1 MLHLLRTCD
10 TVWSDGWP
18 RLLCNS
24 SNDVL
29 IAAIVISLKKV
40 GVVTTM
46 LSLQGTIDYWGCEEW
61 VFKLSNTYGPPL
73 SWPLGRTILVVRSLK
88 KQEVGCNSKYTRLSL
103 ANLKTLSR
111 FLVVFGI
118 WSNCFSAS
126 FLYRS
131 NGKWEWCG
139 TNVMNWKTLPV
150 SHEDLDGVCFL
161 AE

>member
-111 FLVVFGI
+111 FLEYEAIVLVQVFCTDQTENENDVVPMWWIGRPFP
-118 WSNCFSAS
+118 FP
-126 FLYRS
+126 
-131 NGKWEWCG
+131 
-139 TNVMNWKTLPV
+139 MKT
-150 SHEDLDGVCFL
+150 
-161 AE
+161 